1 MRKLSLSVIAFFFQ
15 LFSVF
20 AQDDSTAYKSRKL
33 QIDEVNFV
41 SGYYRQDGNN
51 SAVTGGIGTEQLS
64 DFANTLEL
72 KLIKTDTR
80 ERKHNFSL
88 EMGIDHYTSASS
100 DRIDPNTLS
109 SASRGDTRFY
119 PSLNYSLDNTK
130 RGFITGIGLSYSK
143 EFDYQSVGV
152 GANFAKASRDK
163 NREVAIKF
171 QAYFDSWKVIY
182 PVELRPGNGDMYS
195 GHHGDNERSPRNS
208 YSASLSYSQ
217 VLNQRLQLAVLADL
231 IFQQG
236 LLATKYQ
243 RVYFT
248 DNSERVENLPGNRL
262 KLPVGLR
269 ASYFL
274 DDRFILRV
282 FYRFYTDNWGINGH
296 TASLEL
302 PIKLSPFVSLS
313 PFYRYYTQNAANYF
327 APYGAHIVTEE
338 FYTSDYDLSK
348 FQSHFFGTGIRF
360 MPEKGVFKIRQFSM
374 LEIRYGHYI
383 RNTGLH
389 SDIISLNARFK

>member
-20 AQDDSTAYKSRKL
+20 AQDDSSAYKARKL
-33 QIDEVNFV
+33 RIDEINFV

-64 DFANTLEL
+64 DLANTLEL
-72 KLIKTDTR
+72 KLIKTDKADR
-80 ERKHNFSL
+80 RHNFSL

-109 SASRGDTRFY
+109 SASRADTRFY
-119 PSLNYSLDNTK
+119 PSLNYSLDNSRK
-130 RGFITGIGLSYSK
+130 GFIAGMGLSYSK
-143 EFDYQSVGV
+143 EFDYQSFGI
-152 GANFAKASRDK
+152 GANFAKASQNK
-163 NREVAIKF
+163 NRELAIKL

-195 GHHGDNERSPRNS
+195 GHRGDNERSPRNS

-217 VLNQRLQLAVLADL
+217 VVNQRLQLAVLAD
-231 IFQQG
+231 IVYQQG

-248 DNSERVENLPGNRL
+248 DNSEKVENLPGNRL
-262 KLPVGLR
+262 KLPFALR

-274 DDRFILRV
+274 DDRFILRL
-282 FYRFYTDNWGINGH
+282 FYRYYTDDWGINGH
-296 TASLEL
+296 TASLEI
-302 PIKLSPFVSLS
+302 PIKLNPFVSLS
-313 PFYRYYTQNAANYF
+313 PFYRFYVQNAANYF
-327 APYGAHIVTEE
+327 APYGMHIPTEE
-338 FYTSDYDLSK
+338 FYTSDYDLSQ
-348 FQSHFFGTGIRF
+348 FHSHFFGTGIRF
-360 MPEKGVFKIRQFSM
+360 MPEKGVFKIRQFTM
-374 LEIRYGHYI
+374 LELRYGHYI